1 MDNDN
6 PDICSICLNT
16 NNNNNNFA
24 ITPCGHKF
32 CFNCII
38 QSLQTIYT
46 CPYCRTILLEI
57 ENEEPELNHILTLK
71 EKIILYLKRLYDEG
85 PTNKELLIITLTL
98 ISYQSYYIF
107 NLGSTIKNSILMSHC
122 YFIDYEVYI

>member
-1 MDNDN
+1 MDNTH
-6 PDICSICLNT
+6 DICSICLNN

-46 CPYCRTILLEI
+46 CPYCRTVLLEDN
-57 ENEEPELNHILTLK
+57 NEEPEEPVITLR
-71 EKIILYLKRLYDEG
+71 EKIILYFKRLYNEG
-85 PTNKELLIITLTL
+85 PTNKELLFIILTL
-98 ISYQSYYIF
+98 LSYQSYYIIK
-107 NLGSTIKNSILMSHC
+107 LADSIKNSIILSHC
-122 YFIDYEVYI
+122 FLMEYTY

>member
-1 MDNDN
+1 MDNNDS
-6 PDICSICLNT
+6 DICSICLNT

-38 QSLQTIYT
+38 QSLQTMHT
-46 CPYCRTILLEI
+46 CPYCRTVLL

-71 EKIILYLKRLYDEG
+71 EKIILYLKRFYNEG
-85 PTNKELLIITLTL
+85 PNNKELLFIILTL
-98 ISYQSYYIF
+98 LSYQSYYII
-107 NLGSTIKNSILMSHC
+107 NLVDSIKNSIVLSHC
-122 YFIDYEVYI
+122 YLIEYTY

>member
-38 QSLQTIYT
+38 QSLQTRYT
-46 CPYCRTILLEI
+46 CPYCRTILLEDT
-57 ENEEPELNHILTLK
+57 NEEHLITLR
-71 EKIILYLKRLYDEG
+71 EKIILYLKRLYNEG
-85 PTNKELLIITLTL
+85 PNNKELLFIILTL
-98 ISYQSYYIF
+98 LSYQSYYII
-107 NLGSTIKNSILMSHC
+107 NLVDSIKNSIVLSHC
-122 YFIDYEVYI
+122 YLIEYTY